1 MKKVII
7 AIIVLFL
14 LLYFG
19 LRSEKAQS
27 FLDNLR
33 ENHNVDLIR

>member
-7 AIIVLFL
+7 AIIVLL
-14 LLYFG
+14 VLLYFG

-27 FLDNLR
+27 FLNNLR
-33 ENHNVDLIR
+33 ENHQVELIR